1 MKVLLSASMGR
12 YFRDFYTIQSS
23 NYKVE
28 YQMPITDFPAIL
40 QIKDPIHGY
49 IGLSEVEKELIDNQ
63 VSQRLRYIKGP
74 AGLSLV
80 YPGADIALLGRTLG
94 FLHMTRIFLE
104 YLGGTIEE
112 IQKGRL
118 ASFLLMLANGPWS
131 NVIEEYLT
139 VRGSTP
145 LKITK
150 AILDKT
156 EMGTIIEK
164 HGFSRVE
171 IQDVIERGVPI
182 KGVRLDIKN
191 CPINPKL
198 IDDLERDSY
207 FAGVDYA
214 QLEFHRLFDATRIT
228 KNKIGVQRVSLF
240 TLESYL
246 SAAVN
251 MFDAVYFHKTV
262 RAAELMLLRVL
273 DEAGSQLFPSPLDD
287 TRAFFKFDDLT
298 IITKLLHVG
307 PDETEELKA
316 ANRIFSDFNKRYL
329 IKMVSTR
336 AISDSGFLNK
346 LSTPDGL
353 FSIEQEIAEDAEIDP
368 NNVYIDFPD
377 RASVTFYPSKFDLDE
392 IALFER
398 GSSGYEFW
406 KLSDLSPMAR
416 SFSRLLKPVRVYT
429 TRGYRSKL
437 KKSADRVLES
447 VEPTGTL

>member
-1 MKVLLSASMGR
+1 
-12 YFRDFYTIQSS
+12 
-23 NYKVE
+23 
-28 YQMPITDFPAIL
+28 MPITDFPAVL

-49 IGLSEVEKELIDNQ
+49 ISLSEVEKALLDHTI
-63 VSQRLRYIKGP
+63 SQRLRYIKGP
-74 AGLSLV
+74 AGLSLT
-80 YPGADIALLGRTLG
+80 YPGADIALLGRALG

-104 YLGGTIEE
+104 YLGGTMEE

-118 ASFLLMLANGPWS
+118 ASYLLTLANGPWS
-131 NVIEEYLT
+131 NVMEEYLS

-145 LKITK
+145 IKITK

-156 EMGTIIEK
+156 DMGTIIEN
-164 HGFSRVE
+164 HGFSRAE

-182 KGVRLDIKN
+182 KGVKLDIKN
-191 CPINPKL
+191 CPINPEL

-214 QLEFHRLFDATRIT
+214 QLEFHRLFDATRIA
-228 KNKIGVQRVSLF
+228 KNKIAVQRVSLF

-287 TRAFFKFDDLT
+287 TQEFFRFDDLT
-298 IITKLLHVG
+298 ILTRLLGVG
-307 PDETEELKA
+307 PEETEELKI
-316 ANRIFSDFNKRYL
+316 ANRIFSDFTKRHL

-336 AISDSGFLNK
+336 AISDPVFLNK

-353 FSIEQEIAEDAEIDP
+353 FSIEQEIAEDADIDSH
-368 NNVYIDFPD
+368 NVYIDFPD

-406 KLSDLSPMAR
+406 KLSDVSPMAR
-416 SFSRLLKPVRVYT
+416 SFSRIMKTVRVYT

-437 KKSADRVLES
+437 KKSADKVLES
-447 VEPTGTL
+447 VDAAGSN

>member
-1 MKVLLSASMGR
+1 
-12 YFRDFYTIQSS
+12 
-23 NYKVE
+23 
-28 YQMPITDFPAIL
+28 MPVTDFPSVL

-49 IGLSEVEKELIDNQ
+49 IGLSEVEHELIDHKM
-63 VSQRLRYIKGP
+63 SQRLRYIKGP

-118 ASFLLMLANGPWS
+118 ASYLLMLANGPWS
-131 NVIEEYLT
+131 NVMEEYLT
-139 VRGSTP
+139 VRGSNP

-150 AILDKT
+150 TILGKT
-156 EMGTIIEK
+156 EVGSIIEK
-164 HGFSRVE
+164 HGFSKAE

-182 KGVRLDIKN
+182 KSVKLDIKN
-191 CPINPKL
+191 CPINPEL

-228 KNKIGVQRVSLF
+228 KNKIAVERGSLF

-273 DEAGSQLFPSPLDD
+273 DEAGSQIFPSPIANPLE
-287 TRAFFKFDDLT
+287 FFRFDDLT
-298 IITKLLHVG
+298 FLTRLLHVS
-307 PDETEELKA
+307 PEETEELKT
-316 ANRIFSDFNKRYL
+316 ANRIFSDYNKRYL

-336 AISDSGFLNK
+336 AISDRAFLNK

-353 FSIEQEIAEDAEIDP
+353 FSVEQEIAEDADIDSH
-368 NNVYIDFPD
+368 NVYIDFPD
-377 RASVTFYPSKFDLDE
+377 RASVTFYPGKFDLDE

-416 SFSRLLKPVRVYT
+416 AFSRILKPVRVYT

-437 KKSADRVLES
+437 KKSADKVLES
-447 VEPTGTL
+447 VDAVGSS